1 VRSPHVH
8 HHIGSTQKHPVHIGT
23 YLRTHEGDPALKVSL
38 IILTSTRSNNASQDF
53 VPKLKDYLS
62 RRIQKS
68 KGISSSGEDYTTN
81 TIILKDDRMYR
92 HNIARFNYTTYDV
105 RRAQDVLNPRTSH
118 CNIMALSAND
128 TEHRGHRF
136 TYGKVLGIYHV
147 NVIHVGSGMTD
158 YTPQRM
164 EFLWVRW
171 YQPVSQVSSWE
182 SSTLDRVKFPPLN
195 DEHSFDFVDPE
206 DVLRGCHIIPC
217 FAKRRR
223 HPDGLGVSACA
234 EDKSDWF
241 EYYVNR

>member
-1 VRSPHVH
+1 MRS
-8 HHIGSTQKHPVHIGT
+8 
-23 YLRTHEGDPALKVSL
+23 DNALQ
-38 IILTSTRSNNASQDF
+38 NF
-53 VPKLKDYLS
+53 VPKLKDHLS
-62 RRIQKS
+62 RRIQRS
-68 KGISSSGEDYTTN
+68 RDASSSGEYATD

-92 HNIARFNYTTYDV
+92 HNVARFNYTTYDV

-118 CNIMALSAND
+118 CNIMVLGANNG
-128 TEHRGHRF
+128 TEYTGHS
-136 TYGKVLGIYHV
+136 KVLGIYHV
-147 NVIHVGSGMTD
+147 NVIHVGSGMTN

-171 YQPVSQVSSWE
+171 YQPVTQVSAWE

-206 DVLRGCHIIPC
+206 DVLRGCHIIPR
-217 FAKRRR
+217 FAKREK

-234 EDKSDWF
+234 QDKNDWL